1 VALLDALGA
10 PHLIAAGKLA
20 RQAGGTPPETTLSS
34 VFDALREIESL
45 ALNEERLKL
54 EQPD

>member
-1 VALLDALGA
+1 MTRIPAVLA
-10 PHLIAAGKLA
+10 IAAGKLA